1 MALMPP
7 PPPLPANRAAGA
19 SAPPPPPPPPSLKA
33 APEPALA
40 PAPETM
46 YATPAAQTFEQAPWE
61 DDGAWEVTDPG
72 HAMTAQPPVTQA
84 LSPIDFDTMSLEDIA
99 KAQGFQ
105 GLNFNQYGI
114 LPICALNKGVF
125 RLSDGNTLGDS
136 FICRLQVSRPKYLYK
151 PRLAQDDPRNQ
162 DPRYKVAYT
171 YDHQTSN
178 TKSLAGILDEWRGA
192 GLSWEVKEYLECT
205 AVLPDGRVILLS
217 IPPTST
223 SRFLGHYVAVT
234 MSRKLL
240 AQVNTRVYKGPEVT
254 KAKVPFDPI
263 CFEVAD

>member
-1 MALMPP
+1 MAPMPP
-7 PPPLPANRAAGA
+7 PPPLPGNRAAA
-19 SAPPPPPPPPSLKA
+19 AAPPPPPPPPPTSLKA
-33 APEPALA
+33 APA
-40 PAPETM
+40 PAP
-46 YATPAAQTFEQAPWE
+46 APAAPAPAPTSFEQVPWE
-61 DDGAWEVTDPG
+61 DDGAWEDTDPG
-72 HAMTAQPPVTQA
+72 HALVTPAPVTQA
-84 LSPIDFDTMSLEDIA
+84 MSPVDFDSMSLADIA

-136 FICRLQVSRPKYLYK
+136 FVCRIQDSKPKYLYK

-162 DPRYKVAYT
+162 DPRYKVAYS

-178 TKSLAGILDEWRGA
+178 TKSMAEILHVWRGD

-223 SRFLGHYVAVT
+223 SRFIGHYVAVT

-240 AQVNTRVYKGPEVT
+240 AQVNTRVYKGPEVS